1 MTRSVHA
8 IDPDSPPDRK
18 TTLFCPTCDHESP
31 IDGDW
36 IVLERTSSIEYRCPD
51 CEALLTERRWGDEDE
66 HGQEQ
71 ENDRDRDSDRAP
83 LVRAWSAW
91 IRAASAWFRR
101 PKHLRA

>member
-18 TTLFCPTCDHESP
+18 TTLFCPACDHQSP

-36 IVLERTSSIEYRCPD
+36 VVREHTSSIEYRCPD
-51 CEALLTERRWGDEDE
+51 CEALLTERKRESGHE
-66 HGQEQ
+66 HEH
-71 ENDRDRDSDRAP
+71 DHDRAP

-91 IRAASAWFRR
+91 VRAASAWFRR
-101 PKHLRA
+101 PKRLRLRA